1 MVVIDSAMMVLVAK
15 ITNLGAKFDCA
26 SQHHSSRMDRH
37 Y

>member
-1 MVVIDSAMMVLVAK
+1 MVVINSATMILVAK

-26 SQHHSSRMDRH
+26 SQHHSSHMDRH